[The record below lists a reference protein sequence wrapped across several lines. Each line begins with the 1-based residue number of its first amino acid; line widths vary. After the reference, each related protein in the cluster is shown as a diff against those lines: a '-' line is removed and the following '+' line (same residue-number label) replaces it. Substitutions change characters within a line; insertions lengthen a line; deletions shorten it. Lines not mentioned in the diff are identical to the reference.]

1 MVSKIPQDFIDQL
14 LDKSDL
20 VDLISSRISVKKR
33 GKNYLACCPFHDE
46 KTPSFNI
53 NPVKQFYYCFGC
65 SAGGNAINFLMEYDK
80 LTFMESVEDLAEN
93 LGMSLPEVAYSQD
106 AIQNSFSSSGP
117 SPSGPSPSGPSPSGF
132 LGKDLDQNINNI
144 QIQFALLDKIAGFY
158 SWNLRQDDGKVCV
171 DYLKNRGISG
181 DLAKRYQVGWI
192 GDTWDN
198 IIKNFVGKTL
208 SVKASKNNKSNKYA
222 KNNKNAELIIT
233 QDMLIQAGLLIKN
246 EQNKVY
252 DRFRSRLMFPIR
264 DRRGRVLGF
273 GGRVVT
279 GDGKPKYLNSPE
291 TALFLK
297 SKVLYGMYEVLQH
310 KRDINRVCVVE
321 GYMDV
326 IGLAQYGIDYS
337 VATLGTSTSV
347 DHIKQLIKVTDE
359 IIFCFDGDRA
369 GKAAAW
375 RALLACLPVMSG
387 KFKVNFLFLPDGE
400 DPDSIVK
407 SEGKAGFVARLDKSI
422 PLSEVLFNYLSY
434 DVDLNFADGR
444 ALLLDKLLPLL
455 LQVPDGSYK
464 VLLCDMAAQKT
475 QLSIDQIE
483 KQLIILLRGSSS
495 KIKKE
500 QKEEPK
506 YVFSYLDRAISLL
519 LLEPK
524 LALESDISWIDR
536 LDDLKGLG
544 GILVKIIIWLKD
556 YLKEQLDCNNDVNKQ
571 DSTGLV
577 VSVSFDKILMQFPN
591 KKIKKR
597 LAELAM
603 IDHSLGHGELRS
615 EFLDL
620 IERFKREYQLSFIDS
635 LIVKSKKTSLSR
647 DEKDRLKGL
656 LAKHKLKLN

>member
-106 AIQNSFSSSGP
+106 AIQNSFSSSSPNSSGP
-117 SPSGPSPSGPSPSGF
+117 NLSGPSSSGF

-158 SWNLRQDDGKVCV
+158 SWSLRQEDGKVCV

-181 DLAKRYQVGWI
+181 DLAKRYQLGWI

-198 IIKNFVGKTL
+198 LIKNFVGKTL
-208 SVKASKNNKSNKYA
+208 SVKSSKNNKSNKYA
-222 KNNKNAELIIT
+222 QNNKNAELIIT

-252 DRFRSRLMFPIR
+252 DRFRARLMFPIR

-297 SKVLYGMYEVLQH
+297 SQVLYGLYEVLQH
-310 KRDINRVCVVE
+310 KRDIARVCVVE

-337 VATLGTSTSV
+337 VATLGTSTSE
-347 DHIKQLIKVTDE
+347 DHIKQLIKVTGE

-369 GKAAAW
+369 GKTAAW

-407 SEGKAGFVARLDKSI
+407 SEGKAGFIARLDKSI
-422 PLSEVLFNYLSY
+422 PLSEVLFNYLSC

-483 KQLIILLRGSSS
+483 KQLILLRGSSS

-519 LLEPK
+519 LFEPK
-524 LALESDISWIDR
+524 LALETDLSLIDR
-536 LDDLKGLG
+536 AGDLKGLG
-544 GILVKIIIWLKD
+544 RVLVKLIIWLKD
-556 YLKEQLDCNNDVNKQ
+556 QLDCKNDTNKQ
-571 DSTGLV
+571 YSIN
-577 VSVSFDKILMQFPN
+577 SVDNISLDKILMQFSN

-603 IDHSLGHGELRS
+603 IDHSLGHEALRS

-635 LIVKSKKTSLSR
+635 LIVKSKKISLSD
-647 DEKDRLKGL
+647 DEKDILKGL
-656 LAKHKLKLN
+656 LVKHKLKLN

>member
-80 LTFMESVEDLAEN
+80 LTFMEAVEDLAEN

-106 AIQNSFSSSGP
+106 NTKNSYPNSFNYSPSDNSSSD
-117 SPSGPSPSGPSPSGF
+117 F
-132 LGKDLDQNINNI
+132 LGKNLDQNINNI
-144 QIQFALLDKIAGFY
+144 QVQFALLDKVSNFY
-158 SWNLRQDDGKVCV
+158 SWNLRQFDGKVCI
-171 DYLKNRGISG
+171 DYLKKRGITG
-181 DLAKRYQVGWI
+181 DLAKRYQLGWI
-192 GDTWDN
+192 ADAWDN
-198 IIKNFVGKTL
+198 LIKNFVGKKL
-208 SVKASKNNKSNKYA
+208 SMKASAKSS
-222 KNNKNAELIIT
+222 KNNKNAEIIIT

-291 TALFLK
+291 TTLFLK
-297 SKVLYGMYEVLQH
+297 NQVLYGLYEILQH
-310 KRDINRVCVVE
+310 KRDIKRVCVVE

-337 VATLGTSTSV
+337 VATLGTATSS

-359 IIFCFDGDRA
+359 IVFCFDGDRA

-375 RALLACLPVMSG
+375 RALLACLPLMSG
-387 KFKVNFLFLPDGE
+387 KFRVSFMFLPDGE
-400 DPDSIVK
+400 DPDSIVR
-407 SEGKAGFVARLDKSI
+407 SEGEAGFVARLDKST
-422 PLSEVLFNYLSY
+422 PLSEVLFNYLSS
-434 DVDLNFADGR
+434 DIDMNFADGR

-464 VLLCDMAAQKT
+464 LLLCDMAAKAA

-483 KQLIILLRGSSS
+483 KQLALLINSGIRGSSS
-495 KIKKE
+495 KVEKE
-500 QKEEPK
+500 QKEESK
-506 YVFSYLDRAISLL
+506 YIFSYLDRAISLL
-519 LLEPK
+519 LFEPK
-524 LALESDISWIDR
+524 LAQEADISWIDN
-536 LDDLKGLG
+536 LEDQKGLG
-544 GILVKIIIWLKD
+544 RILVKIIIWLKD
-556 YLKEQLDCNNDVNKQ
+556 QYKQ
-571 DSTGLV
+571 GFIN
-577 VSVSFDKILMQFPN
+577 SVDNISFDKILMQFSN

-597 LAELAM
+597 LAELSM

-620 IERFKREYQLSFIDS
+620 IERFKREYQLSFIDG
-635 LIVKSKKTSLSR
+635 LIVKSKKISLSN

-656 LAKHKLKLN
+656 LAKHKLKLK